1 MATLDN
7 PSEILDASN
16 VPIRPTAQK
25 YGLIGAMILI
35 VVGLAMNLSGLID
48 YTQKGG
54 TGNTIASILQYGI
67 IITIVVL
74 AIKTHRDD
82 DLGGYITLG
91 RSLSV
96 GMLTGLIIGI
106 ITAIWAYVYFGF
118 IDPGLVDQIR
128 EMAHDKALEGGT
140 TEEQLEQAAGIM
152 NFFTSPAFFAVA
164 SLIGTLLISFVVSL
178 IGGAVMKKESPEAM
192 V

>member
-67 IITIVVL
+67 IIIIVVL

-128 EMAHDKALEGGT
+128 EMAQDKALEGGT
-140 TEEQLEQAAGIM
+140 TERPL
-152 NFFTSPAFFAVA
+152 
-164 SLIGTLLISFVVSL
+164 
-178 IGGAVMKKESPEAM
+178 
-192 V
+192 